1 MHLAANT
8 IFIWIPNCGGTSIA
22 KHWFR
27 KRLVIWNWKE
37 GMKTETWVRDL
48 ETINQ
53 HATYDRYAVLYPNHN
68 YITQVR
74 NPYGRWQATYRH
86 LHKMGL
92 ITTWSFEEYTERA
105 RRYLPEG
112 RYIKLIEEWET
123 VWDTSHSNERRLDH
137 LFMPQWTFV
146 RPEVEVH
153 KLEEKTIWER
163 LGVEEIHLNKGAEID
178 CSGEYKD
185 FVADFYARDFETFNY
200 DRSN

>member
-68 YITQVR
+68 YITQEIHMVD
-74 NPYGRWQATYRH
+74 GRQHTD
-86 LHKMGL
+86 
-92 ITTWSFEEYTERA
+92 I
-105 RRYLPEG
+105 
-112 RYIKLIEEWET
+112 YIKW
-123 VWDTSHSNERRLDH
+123 V
-137 LFMPQWTFV
+137 
-146 RPEVEVH
+146 
-153 KLEEKTIWER
+153 
-163 LGVEEIHLNKGAEID
+163 
-178 CSGEYKD
+178 
-185 FVADFYARDFETFNY
+185 
-200 DRSN
+200 